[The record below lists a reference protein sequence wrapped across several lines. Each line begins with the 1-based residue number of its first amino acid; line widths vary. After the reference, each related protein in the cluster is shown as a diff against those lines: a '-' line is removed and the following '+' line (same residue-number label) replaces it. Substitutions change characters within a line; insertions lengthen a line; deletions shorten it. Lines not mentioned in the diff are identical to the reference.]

1 MFCLLSEVIYLKGVL
16 SVEDFIV
23 GILSSFPA
31 FI

>member
-16 SVEDFIV
+16 SAEDFLVAIPR
-23 GILSSFPA
+23 SFPA